1 MQTPIQSAFTLT
13 SFAQRGSV
21 LGVRLRGYLDNY
33 IHTMKKQLTYV
44 TPTQAGIVLGALYG
58 FIALIIAPFALLVA
72 LFGNGDDASHF
83 GRVLFSIFLPVLYA
97 VVGFISGIIVA
108 ALYNLI
114 VKWTGGI
121 EFEVRDVPPVA

>member
-1 MQTPIQSAFTLT
+1 
-13 SFAQRGSV
+13 
-21 LGVRLRGYLDNY
+21 
-33 IHTMKKQLTYV
+33 MKKQLTYV

>member
-13 SFAQRGSV
+13 SSFRRGSV
-21 LGVRLRGYLDNY
+21 LGVRLHGYLDNY

-72 LFGNGDDASHF
+72 LFAKDASGSH
-83 GRVLFSIFLPVLYA
+83 VLFSIFLPVLYA

-121 EFEVRDVPPVA
+121 EFEVRDVPPAV